1 MSTDK
6 SVKSTE
12 MAVPDFSKW
21 EEEQVGFAPYWN
33 PEPLKWFLGRVVARD
48 ERDPDFV
55 RYLMRAELDTPCKR
69 GPVNDAEDVMIRKGE
84 FFSISVYHSLE
95 GLFNTYLEIGV
106 TPAMKVTAVKE
117 VPTKKSGQT
126 CWTWKVQISPEDK
139 KLLNKKRADLQLEAK
154 RENEKRLSESN
165 DAFPPS

>member
-1 MSTDK
+1 MSVDK
-6 SVKSTE
+6 SAVKNDA
-12 MAVPDFSKW
+12 MALPDFSKW

-55 RYLMRAELDTPCKR
+55 RYLMKAEIDTPCKR
-69 GPVNDAEDVMIRKGE
+69 GPVTDAEDVMIRKGE

-95 GLFNTYLEIGV
+95 GLFNAYLEMGF

-126 CWTWKVQISPEDK
+126 WKVQVSPDDK
-139 KLLNKKRADLQLEAK
+139 KLLTKKRTELQLEAK
-154 RENEKRLSESN
+154 KNQERQLSESN